1 MIAVI
6 SRSRAMFTDPLN
18 LIDQTIDNLETL
30 TVLFEDEADERTH
43 RASDYSLNM
52 QRCRDAQRA
61 IAMLLPKLRAAR
73 LTQLP
78 QVHGQI
84 CFNCD

>member
-1 MIAVI
+1 ML
-6 SRSRAMFTDPLN
+6 TDPVT

-30 TVLFEDEADERTH
+30 SVLFEDEVDERTT
-43 RASDYSLNM
+43 RLTDLNPSR

-73 LTQLP
+73 ASQIP
-78 QVHGQI
+78 QAQQRLCLH
-84 CFNCD
+84 CD

>member
-1 MIAVI
+1 
-6 SRSRAMFTDPLN
+6 MFTDPLM

-30 TVLFEDEADERTH
+30 TVLFEDEFDTRTS
-43 RASDYSLNM
+43 RAPDYSIDV

-78 QVHGQI
+78 QAHGQI

>member
-1 MIAVI
+1 
-6 SRSRAMFTDPLN
+6 MFTDPVA

-30 TVLFEDEADERTH
+30 SALFEDEVDERTH
-43 RASDYSLNM
+43 RLSDLTPNR

-73 LTQLP
+73 ASQIP
-78 QVHGQI
+78 QSQQRLCLH
-84 CFNCD
+84 CD

>member
-1 MIAVI
+1 
-6 SRSRAMFTDPLN
+6 MFTDPLT

-30 TVLFEDEADERTH
+30 TALFEDESDERTR
-43 RASDYSLNM
+43 RAPDYTVSV

-78 QVHGQI
+78 QAHGQI
-84 CFNCD
+84 CFHCD